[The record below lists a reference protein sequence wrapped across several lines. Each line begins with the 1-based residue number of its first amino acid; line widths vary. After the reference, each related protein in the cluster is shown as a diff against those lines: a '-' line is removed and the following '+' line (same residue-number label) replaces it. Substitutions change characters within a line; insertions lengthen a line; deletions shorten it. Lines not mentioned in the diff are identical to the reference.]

1 MTEPEPTLAYDGNTG
16 RVPAERS
23 LASLKNSLVLLVAFA
38 VFGVNLSCKSAV
50 LKRERTWFFE
60 GVNARW
66 RYYADTLPMV
76 AAQRLEQGKPT
87 LRRDAKVHTTLGVFC
102 YYDAGYEYADQA
114 EMDAGVPART
124 HRQARTEEG
133 RRRHR
138 AYRSGRKASSRI
150 WWAVYAAAMR
160 ADSSKPWTS
169 DLADSL
175 RAAGARLDS
184 RLNPAIGAKSRR
196 LKQASAAFKGA
207 LWRSYL
213 KSRDSSFTKPAR

>member
-1 MTEPEPTLAYDGNTG
+1 
-16 RVPAERS
+16 
-23 LASLKNSLVLLVAFA
+23 LKSSLVLLAAFA
-38 VFGVNLSCKSAV
+38 MFGVNMSCKSAV

-76 AAQRLEQGKPT
+76 AAIRLEQGNPT
-87 LRRDAKVHTTLGVFC
+87 LRRDAKVHATLAVFS

-114 EMDAGVPART
+114 EIAAGVLART

-133 RRRHR
+133 RRRLHR

-160 ADSSKPWTS
+160 ADSSKPWTT

-175 RAAGARLDS
+175 KAAGARLDS
-184 RLNPAIGAKSRR
+184 RMNPANEAKNRKSKR
-196 LKQASAAFKGA
+196 ASKALRAA
-207 LWRSYL
+207 LWRTYL
-213 KSRDSSFTKPAR
+213 QSRDSSVTKLFGAVGRRP